1 MVQACGRF
9 LGQIELMSDPRLSDA
24 LPDKAQALFMAGR
37 LDEAAALYRQRLQE
51 KPQDLEANQALGF
64 IYFQARQFDLAQYF
78 AGEALKL
85 DPAYLDGFRLR
96 GMALMQLGRLAPALQ
111 CFSQALALKP
121 DSVELL
127 VNHATALL
135 ELKRLDEA
143 LAGFDRVVAL
153 DPNNAVGW
161 NNRANT
167 LVALKRLE
175 EAATCYE
182 RALQIRPDLETAR
195 SNRFLVLLQLRK
207 VSRIADFALRDMFDE
222 VATRFD
228 QLMVDG
234 LDYRGHLHLRTL
246 ADAKLPPLKPP
257 LRILDLGCGTGLVG
271 DAFKDLAAGGRLDGI
286 DLAPRM
292 IEVARKRGIY
302 DDLIL
307 GDLETVLA
315 APGPD
320 YDLIVSADTM
330 VYLGDLAPTFRGVF
344 NRLAA
349 GGFYLFAVE
358 SKTGSGWEQT
368 DVSRFRHSETYL
380 KEEAARCGLD
390 YFAQMDCTLRY
401 EREEPVPG
409 LGVALQKR
417 A

>member
-1 MVQACGRF
+1 
-9 LGQIELMSDPRLSDA
+9 MSDTGLSDA
-24 LPDKAQALFMAGR
+24 SLDQGQRLYVAGR
-37 LDEAAALYRQRLQE
+37 LEEAALLYRQRLQANP
-51 KPQDLEANQALGF
+51 KDLEANQALAL
-64 IYFQARQFDLAQYF
+64 IYFQMRQFELAQHF
-78 AGEALKL
+78 AGEALKI
-85 DPAYLDGFRLR
+85 DPSYFDGLRLR
-96 GMALMQLGRLAPALQ
+96 GMALMQLGRLNQALI
-111 CFSQALALKP
+111 CFEQALAIQP
-121 DSVELL
+121 DFVETI

-153 DPNNAVGW
+153 DPSNTVGW

-167 LVALKRLE
+167 LVALGRLE
-175 EAATCYE
+175 EGAESYD
-182 RALQIRPDLETAR
+182 RALALRPDLETAR
-195 SNRFLVLLQLRK
+195 SNRFLVLLKLRK
-207 VSRIADFALRDMFDE
+207 VSRIADFALREMFDD

-228 QLMVDG
+228 HLMVDE

-246 ADAKLPPLKPP
+246 ADAKLPQLRAPLG
-257 LRILDLGCGTGLVG
+257 ILDLGCGTGLVG
-271 DAFKDLAAGGRLDGI
+271 NAFKDLAAGGRLDGI

-315 APGPD
+315 APGPS

-330 VYLGDLAPTFRGVF
+330 VYLGDLAPTFRGVV
-344 NRLAA
+344 NRLVA
-349 GGFYLFAVE
+349 GGHYLFACE
-358 SKTGSGWEQT
+358 AKEGAGWEQT

-380 KEEAARCGLD
+380 REEAAHCGLT
-390 YFAQMDCTLRY
+390 YFACMDCTLRY

-409 LGVALQKR
+409 FAIALRKP